1 MNAFLI
7 NDSTGNKQAKKF
19 ITKKNNSLNKTFLS
33 KSANLLGLMA
43 KNTYITFLV

>member
-1 MNAFLI
+1 MDAFLI
-7 NDSTGNKQAKKF
+7 NDNTGNKQAKKF
-19 ITKKNNSLNKTFLS
+19 ITKKNNSLNKTCLS